1 MASKHFKCI
10 YKSEIPPKV
19 ILSKMLNANMD
30 DNYFDNS
37 LENRIDL
44 NIERN
49 RTYFSRRRE
58 LKNLMKLINSHL
70 ENNSQT
76 LFLALYY
83 MDLIFTHKDLEK
95 IFFSHFYTYN
105 VYESFNDIQMSNY
118 VLLSLACLIVA
129 SKFNENDPHV
139 PTISSYIR
147 LLYEYSKKEYIFN
160 LPTLYMAEVVVIK
173 LLEYKLN
180 YYTIYH
186 YLLFF
191 FTHGIIFKKTIEKSN
206 IFKKYSERKILE
218 KIYIQ
223 TREIID
229 EIIDSEKYFNLYFGK
244 NNYIIVIEILLW
256 SIEHTIN
263 LKINDNE
270 NIFKLVFDLN
280 IEENN
285 HKEIYTIIEEI
296 YKYIK
301 KRNNFGNK
309 STKIYPSS
317 NTSFKAINLKTKES
331 ESSNLYSKRQQ
342 NSEFNFKNIQP
353 KSSLPNSKTLLYKKT
368 YYERPPAPPKPIIKI
383 AKTNVNNFNTDNKI
397 INNKMENYN
406 STYKLSK
413 RHHIPQNS
421 VIIKNDSWVPQSI
434 INMPNNRVYL
444 TSIKNINSNYQLNL
458 EDKDNE
464 QKINNLINDIDM
476 NNLKKKQEPTDN
488 PKNLI
493 TDYQIRNNKSI
504 NNNEEKVP
512 MNNVL
517 KINRKKSFSC
527 TKNKNYD
534 YNIFYNLPRRQSI
547 SGINDKIQSQLIFDE
562 SNSKTKNFDNS
573 KESNNYYYTIN
584 KTGEY
589 VEENKI
595 DEKDNLYE
603 QRQPSNN
610 NKHYLKRSNNIFS
623 YNDKIISNYNN
634 RDELVDK
641 NKVIFHSTKL
651 SQNSKLEPQDNDR
664 RSYKK
669 KNLNERM
676 IYKIN
681 KSYNKSNTII
691 INNNI
696 HINTFIDKNKL
707 NLNKKDLIKRSANK
721 ILYNPIGK
729 KKINEIV
736 KDKIKKKLRIIRVKD
751 KRETNFNHTNKI
763 NKEK

>member
-105 VYESFNDIQMSNY
+105 VYESFNDIQMNNY

-139 PTISSYIR
+139 PTNSSYIR
-147 LLYEYSKKEYIFN
+147 ILYEYSKKEYIFN

-285 HKEIYTIIEEI
+285 HKEIYTIIEDI

-331 ESSNLYSKRQQ
+331 ESSNLYSTRQQ

-368 YYERPPAPPKPIIKI
+368 YYERPPAPPKAIIKI

-421 VIIKNDSWVPQSI
+421 MIIKNDSWVPQST

-464 QKINNLINDIDM
+464 QKINNLINDINM

-527 TKNKNYD
+527 
-534 YNIFYNLPRRQSI
+534 S
-547 SGINDKIQSQLIFDE
+547 
-562 SNSKTKNFDNS
+562 
-573 KESNNYYYTIN
+573 
-584 KTGEY
+584 
-589 VEENKI
+589 
-595 DEKDNLYE
+595 
-603 QRQPSNN
+603 
-610 NKHYLKRSNNIFS
+610 
-623 YNDKIISNYNN
+623 
-634 RDELVDK
+634 
-641 NKVIFHSTKL
+641 
-651 SQNSKLEPQDNDR
+651 
-664 RSYKK
+664 
-669 KNLNERM
+669 
-676 IYKIN
+676 
-681 KSYNKSNTII
+681 
-691 INNNI
+691 
-696 HINTFIDKNKL
+696 
-707 NLNKKDLIKRSANK
+707 
-721 ILYNPIGK
+721 
-729 KKINEIV
+729 
-736 KDKIKKKLRIIRVKD
+736 
-751 KRETNFNHTNKI
+751 
-763 NKEK
+763 